1 MPTFTPE
8 RLRALG
14 IKLYQA
20 VGASAEQAEAIAEI
34 LVETSLF
41 GIDSH
46 GVRAIPGY
54 LRNVMTGQIR
64 PDSEITVLRDT
75 ATTALW
81 SAREQFGHVVGKQ
94 AMEAAITKAAT
105 YKMGWVSTV
114 SPHIGALYY
123 YALMAAKKDMIG
135 IVTCRTTTYRTT
147 PYGGKEGRLA
157 TNPLAI
163 GIPAAEENPLLL
175 DMATS
180 VVAAGHIAVMGARG
194 EKVPEGWLL
203 DQDGNPTT
211 DPDDYTLRGGLLTP
225 FGTYKGYGLSVI
237 IQALPDF
244 IPGIALEAERR
255 HGITH
260 AHTFM
265 ALDPEGF
272 MPRQEYKK
280 RTDAVIRFIKSCPP
294 LPGRQVLMPFDREWA
309 ERKRRI
315 KEGIPIDDRFWRQ
328 FIAVGKEIG
337 IDVKKEVDA

>member
-1 MPTFTPE
+1 MPTFPPDP
-8 RLRALG
+8 LRALA
-14 IKLYQA
+14 IKLYTA
-20 VGASAEQAEAIAEI
+20 VGASTEQAETIAEI

-54 LRNVMTGQIR
+54 LRNVMAGQIR
-64 PDSEITVLRDT
+64 PASAITVLRDT
-75 ATTALW
+75 PTTALW
-81 SAREQFGHVVGKQ
+81 SALEQFGHVVGKQ

-123 YALMAAKKDMIG
+123 YALMAAKQDMIG
-135 IVTCRTTTYRTT
+135 IVTCRTTNYRTT

-163 GIPAAEENPLLL
+163 CIPAAEENPILL

-180 VVAAGHIAVMGARG
+180 IVAAGHIAVMGARG

-203 DQDGNPTT
+203 DKEGNPTT

-225 FGTYKGYGLSVI
+225 FGTYKGYGLNVI
-237 IQALPDF
+237 IQSLPDF
-244 IPGIALEAERR
+244 IPGITLDAERGS
-255 HGITH
+255 GITH

-265 ALDPEGF
+265 ALDPDGF
-272 MPRQEYKK
+272 MPRQEYKR
-280 RTDAVIRFIKSCPP
+280 RTDEVIRFIKSCPP
-294 LPGRQVLMPFDREWA
+294 LPERQVLMPFDREWT
-309 ERKRRI
+309 ERNRRL
-315 KEGIPIDDRFWRQ
+315 KEGIPIDDRFWQQ
-328 FIAVGKEIG
+328 FLAVGKEIG
-337 IDVKKEVDA
+337 IDVKRELDA